1 MSFVRIWVHVVFST
15 KNREPKLEKELRKEV
30 IGHIMANCKVKDI
43 FLQAISGYSDHLH
56 LLISLGPLQSI
67 SKTVQLIKG
76 ESSNWI
82 NKSEML
88 RGKFAWQDDYFAVS
102 VSESQ
107 LVNVER
113 YIRNQEEHHKTK
125 PFSEEV
131 EQFMNRFGWTAE

>member
-15 KNREPKLEKELRKEV
+15 KNREPNLEKELRKEV

>member
-1 MSFVRIWVHVVFST
+1 
-15 KNREPKLEKELRKEV
+15 
-30 IGHIMANCKVKDI
+30 MANCKVKDI